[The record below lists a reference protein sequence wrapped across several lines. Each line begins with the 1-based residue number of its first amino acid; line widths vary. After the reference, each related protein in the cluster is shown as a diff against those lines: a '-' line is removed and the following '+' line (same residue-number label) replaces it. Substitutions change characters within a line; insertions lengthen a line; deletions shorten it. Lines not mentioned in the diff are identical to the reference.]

1 MQHRNIQYP
10 NIALYAIVF
19 FDLITVIYLICGII
33 RVWQKLFEDGNDE

>member
-1 MQHRNIQYP
+1 MQHR

-19 FDLITVIYLICGII
+19 FDLITVNYLIYGII